1 MIMGYFFLD
10 IETYSDRNNPDSS
23 LNPYYPESKVIVIS
37 YNYYSSF
44 KHPIKEQIKPPS
56 FLKEWESS
64 ERTILTNFYEILKEI
79 RRRDNYLKMI
89 GFNILSFD
97 LPYLFGRM
105 KILEIADESELY
117 KLLFRS
123 WEIDIYQLSSVISEK
138 TITYETLIG
147 TNHKKV
153 TEFFNMQA
161 KEGSGLDC
169 SRWYDNKQFGKII
182 KYCTEEFNFE
192 QLLDAFYLHIA
203 KKFNK

>member
-1 MIMGYFFLD
+1 MGYFFLD

-44 KHPIKEQIKPPS
+44 KHPIKEEIKTPT

-64 ERTILTNFYEILKEI
+64 EKMILSDFYKILKRI
-79 RRRDNYLKMI
+79 QKKDNYLKII

-123 WEIDIYQLSSVISEK
+123 RGIDIYQLSSIISEK
-138 TITYETLIG
+138 TIEYKTLIG
-147 TNHKKV
+147 ISHKKV
-153 TEFFNMQA
+153 TKFFNMQT
-161 KEGSGLDC
+161 KEGSGLEC
-169 SRWYDNKQFGKII
+169 SRWYDDKQYDKII

-192 QLLDAFYLHIA
+192 QLLDAFYLYIT
-203 KKFNK
+203 NKLSK